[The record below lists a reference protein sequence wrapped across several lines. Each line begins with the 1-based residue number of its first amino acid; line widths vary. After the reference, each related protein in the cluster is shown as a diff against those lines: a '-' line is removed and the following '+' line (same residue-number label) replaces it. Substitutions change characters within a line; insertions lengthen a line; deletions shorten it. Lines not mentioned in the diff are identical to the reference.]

1 MNRFQTSLLLTLSVF
16 VLILCHLTA
25 AAAEDS
31 AEVDSS
37 SGPSPTVDT
46 IPSPMPSIEGNAAAS
61 TVGAS
66 HATVG
71 SGNAVPFDNLAA
83 NLPEAFSALENQFSD
98 EDFQAMLTSQ
108 LGNPHAVEMFQSL
121 IHDPNAINSIS
132 ALLDDPKIQ
141 SSLSVQF
148 VQEYL
153 EPAASA
159 SILPMQTHESTG

>member
-46 IPSPMPSIEGNAAAS
+46 IPSPMPSIEDNAVAS
-61 TVGAS
+61 
-66 HATVG
+66 TVG

-141 SSLSVQF
+141 SSLSTEIEVKQH
-148 VQEYL
+148 Q
-153 EPAASA
+153 
-159 SILPMQTHESTG
+159 